1 MDFSFSRLQVIPLS
15 FYLRRLMCLVRVLLR
30 SRILLLQVQ
39 LLFFP
44 LTQGHPSSLVLAQIL
59 TAASWCWL
67 ALVCWS
73 QSGSPRLWTWAVG
86 SGANWLVDTLV
97 TPLFCSNN
105 TGWVFLT
112 LSGGRG
118 WVGSWMG
125 KVCLTAGAGVT
136 WATAG
141 LLVVGT
147 VTAGTTLVMVV
158 GLTWSLRGGS
168 TVGWG
173 IPALVTWDW
182 DVTRVRV
189 TEEAGVVSLTACPV
203 LGSIRSSGC

>member
-1 MDFSFSRLQVIPLS
+1 VTTCCR
-15 FYLRRLMCLVRVLLR
+15 
-30 SRILLLQVQ
+30 
-39 LLFFP
+39 
-44 LTQGHPSSLVLAQIL
+44 LVLAGTGL
-59 TAASWCWL
+59 LVTVWVTTA
-67 ALVCWS
+67 VDM
-73 QSGSPRLWTWAVG
+73 G
-86 SGANWLVDTLV
+86 SGVRGKLMGLLATDMGTGSVGRDTVRGNWLVDTLV

>member
-1 MDFSFSRLQVIPLS
+1 
-15 FYLRRLMCLVRVLLR
+15 
-30 SRILLLQVQ
+30 
-39 LLFFP
+39 
-44 LTQGHPSSLVLAQIL
+44 
-59 TAASWCWL
+59 
-67 ALVCWS
+67 
-73 QSGSPRLWTWAVG
+73 
-86 SGANWLVDTLV
+86 
-97 TPLFCSNN
+97 
-105 TGWVFLT
+105 
-112 LSGGRG
+112 
-118 WVGSWMG
+118 MG